1 MDIFETSIALGALG
15 FILSFK
21 KYVFS
26 NRKNMKN
33 FPAKE
38 AIPRWT
44 RQNSEHPNEESSPTV

>member
-15 FILSFK
+15 SILSFK

-38 AIPRWT
+38 ATQMHVI
-44 RQNSEHPNEESSPTV
+44 QHSEHL